1 MIITTSHATIING
14 HIYEVPANT
23 IVESLKLLNKPFIF
37 VRHSMNG
44 DFNSQVF
51 KHDGSSI
58 SRENL
63 IPFTI
68 KISFLRYLSEII
80 FTVIYFLRKFHRKS
94 DIEIFFGVDPL
105 NTVSG
110 LILRRLG
117 VVKKVVFYSVDYSKN
132 RFENKLLNFLY
143 QKLDN
148 ICTLNSD
155 EVWSVSTRIVDLRR
169 KMGLEDNKNI
179 YIPNVPSDEYK
190 KYLNNKKD
198 KLCMVT
204 LGIIGSQLEFT
215 KVFITIKK
223 LKKDYPNIKFKIIGS
238 GSMVDYYKKQCEEIG
253 VQDNVIFMGTLEH
266 NKALEEISKS
276 GIGLALYN
284 GSWSFNYYGD
294 SMKCREYFCFGLPV
308 LTTDTHSTVEDIL
321 SNRVGLVVG
330 TDVEN
335 YVSEIENIF
344 KNYEDFSKNSY
355 DLAVVYDDI
364 HLDNLKRLCSQNNE

>member
-1 MIITTSHATIING
+1 MIVTTSHATIMNG

-23 IVESLKLLNKPFIF
+23 LVESLKLLNKPFIF

-44 DFNSQVF
+44 DFNSEVF
-51 KHDGSSI
+51 KHDGSIVSH
-58 SRENL
+58 ENL
-63 IPFTI
+63 IPFPV
-68 KISFLRYLSEII
+68 KISFLRYFFEIF
-80 FTVIYFLRKFHRKS
+80 FTIIYFLRKSQRKGK
-94 DIEIFFGVDPL
+94 IEVFFGVDPL

-143 QKLDN
+143 QKLDTA
-148 ICTLNSD
+148 CTLNSD

-169 KMGLEDNKNI
+169 KMGLEDRKNI
-179 YIPNVPSDEYK
+179 YVPNIPSDEYK

-198 KLCMVT
+198 RLCMVT

-223 LKKDYPNIKFKIIGS
+223 LKKDYPDIKFKIIGS
-238 GSMVDYYKKQCEEIG
+238 GPMVDYYKKQCEDMGI
-253 VQDNVIFMGTLEH
+253 QDSVIFMGTLGH
-266 NKALEEISKS
+266 NEALEQISKS

-308 LTTDTHSTVEDIL
+308 LTTDTHSTVEDIK
-321 SNRVGLVVG
+321 NNEAGLVV
-330 TDVEN
+330 DNNVED
-335 YVSEIENIF
+335 YVDEVKKII
-344 KNYEDFSKNSY
+344 
-355 DLAVVYDDI
+355 
-364 HLDNLKRLCSQNNE
+364 

>member
-1 MIITTSHATIING
+1 MIVTTSHATIING
-14 HIYEVPANT
+14 HVYEVPANT

-37 VRHSMNG
+37 IRHSMNG
-44 DFNSQVF
+44 DFNSMVF
-51 KHDGSSI
+51 KYDGSSI
-58 SRENL
+58 SHENL

-68 KISFLRYLSEII
+68 KISFLRYFFEIF
-80 FTVIYFLRKFHRKS
+80 FTVMYFLRKFYKKS
-94 DIEIFFGVDPL
+94 NIEVFFGVDPL

-110 LILRRLG
+110 LILRRLR
-117 VVKKVVFYSVDYSKN
+117 VVKKVIFYSVDYSKN
-132 RFENKLLNFLY
+132 RFDNKLQNFLY
-143 QKLDN
+143 QKLDAT
-148 ICTLNSD
+148 CTLNSD
-155 EVWSVSTRIVDLRR
+155 EVWSVSTRIVGLRR
-169 KMGLEDNKNI
+169 KMGLEDSKNI

-238 GSMVDYYKKQCEEIG
+238 GPMVDYYKKQCEEMGI
-253 VQDNVIFMGTLEH
+253 QDSVIFMGTLGH
-266 NKALEEISKS
+266 NEALEEISKS

-308 LTTDTHSTVEDIL
+308 LTTDTHSTVEDIKNNE
-321 SNRVGLVVG
+321 SGLVV
-330 TDVEN
+330 DKKIEDYVCEVKKILEN
-335 YVSEIENIF
+335 YDE
-344 KNYEDFSKNSY
+344 FSKNSY
-355 DLAVVYDDI
+355 ELARNYDGV
-364 HLDNLKRLCSQNNE
+364 HMKNLIRVCDR

>member
-1 MIITTSHATIING
+1 MIVTTSHATIING

-23 IVESLKLLNKPFIF
+23 IVESLKLLNKPFMF

-44 DFNSQVF
+44 DFNSEVF
-51 KHDGSSI
+51 KHDGSSV
-58 SRENL
+58 SHENL
-63 IPFTI
+63 IPFPI
-68 KISFLRYLSEII
+68 KISFLRYFFEIF
-80 FTVIYFLRKFHRKS
+80 FTVIYFLRKFHRKRNI
-94 DIEIFFGVDPL
+94 DVFFGVDPL
-105 NTVSG
+105 NTISG

-117 VVKKVVFYSVDYSKN
+117 VVKKVIFYSVDYSKN
-132 RFENKLLNFLY
+132 RFKNKLLNFLY
-143 QKLDN
+143 QKLDTT
-148 ICTLNSD
+148 CTLNSD

-169 KMGLEDNKNI
+169 KMGLEDRKNI

-190 KYLNNKKD
+190 KYLSNKKD

-223 LKKDYPNIKFKIIGS
+223 LKKDYPNIKLKIIGS
-238 GSMVDYYKKQCEEIG
+238 GPMVDYYKNQCEDMGI
-253 VQDNVIFMGTLEH
+253 QDSVIFMGTLEH
-266 NKALEEISKS
+266 NEALEEISKS

-335 YVSEIENIF
+335 YVSEIKNIF

-355 DLAVVYDDI
+355 DLARVYDDI
-364 HLDNLKRLCSQNNE
+364 HLHNLKRLCSRNNE